1 LPQPGRTT
9 LAVAMITAGLLAS
22 GAAMALAHRPNHDPA
37 APKAPTQLVA
47 TPGDGSVSLQWAAS
61 TDNVGVVGYDV
72 YRSGKLVA
80 SPTATSYTDTG
91 LTDGT
96 AYGYAVD
103 AYDAAGNRSAL
114 SAAVAATPTA
124 TASAPS
130 SGSGS
135 GYFSTLPSGASG
147 LPQSDSTCASQVPV
161 SSWEPRPDNVTAD
174 QSVPSGT
181 VSWSNASS
189 QLYWSKWIAKRNLV
203 TGNYKGTTDEI
214 FRWAACKWGIDED
227 VLRAVAVQESDWH
240 ESAQGD
246 YANGSYHS
254 FGITQIRNTSADG
267 SPDWGG
273 YSDTLN
279 ETALNVDFYSAYIR
293 SCYDGDFYDGGSW
306 LYNGK
311 TISQVIAA
319 NGADYALWGCVG
331 SWFSG
336 GWYDSG
342 AQTYIAGVKQSY
354 SAKTWLT
361 Y

>member
-1 LPQPGRTT
+1 MTT
-9 LAVAMITAGLLAS
+9 LAVAGVTVGLLVS
-22 GAAMALAHRPNHDPA
+22 GAAMALAHGPNHDRS
-37 APKAPTQLVA
+37 APTAPTQLVA
-47 TPGDGSVSLQWAAS
+47 TPGDRSVSLHWAAS
-61 TDNVGVVGYDV
+61 SDNVGVTGYDV

-80 SPTATSYTDTG
+80 RSPTTSYTDTG

-96 AYGYAVD
+96 AYSYTVD
-103 AYDAAGNRSAL
+103 AYDAARNRSAQ

-124 TASAPS
+124 TAPAPS
-130 SGSGS
+130 SSSGSGSGS

-147 LPQSDSTCASQVPV
+147 LPQSDSTCASQVPT

-174 QSVPSGT
+174 ESVPSGT
-181 VSWSNASS
+181 VPWSSSSS

-203 TGNYKGTTDEI
+203 TGNYTGTTDEI

-240 ESAQGD
+240 ESARGD

-254 FGITQIRNTSADG
+254 FGIMQVRDTSADG

-273 YSDTLN
+273 YADTLN

-311 TISQVIAA
+311 TIAQVIAA
-319 NGADYALWGCVG
+319 SGADYALWGCVG

-336 GWYDSG
+336 SWYDSG
-342 AQTYIAGVKQSY
+342 AQSYVNSVKQWY
-354 SAKTWLT
+354 AAKTWLT